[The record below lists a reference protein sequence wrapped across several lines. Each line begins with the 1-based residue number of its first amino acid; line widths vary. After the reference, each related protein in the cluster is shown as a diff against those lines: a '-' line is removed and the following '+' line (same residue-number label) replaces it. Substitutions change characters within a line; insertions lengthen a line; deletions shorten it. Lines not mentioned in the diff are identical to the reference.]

1 MKHIYPNKI
10 KLENLKIK
18 EIKNK
23 YLINIYYLNLNIYG
37 IIAELNDIVIEK
49 EYNKYKII
57 LSENNL
63 LEKYDNFLR
72 ENIQNYKQIVMNQNQ
87 CKYLEIPA
95 CKLMNEYYQ
104 SKTNHITIYI
114 NHVKKT
120 GFFNIPIINIL

>member
-1 MKHIYPNKI
+1 MKHIYPKQVKI
-10 KLENLKIK
+10 ENLKIK
-18 EIKNK
+18 EINNK

-37 IIAELNDIVIEK
+37 IITELNDIVIEK

-87 CKYLEIPA
+87 KKYLEIPV

-104 SKTNHITIYI
+104 LKTNHITIYI